1 MAVHDLLRA
10 CYAAAIGPVA
20 WATLHSYLIVSYAK
34 KDRGLWTWPS
44 ITCRTSWVVCW
55 LGDPAVR
62 AGSLSMGFQQVCAI
76 SGADFRRASSAV
88 DAFLMSEAGVW
99 PV

>member
-1 MAVHDLLRA
+1 MGDTAQLPDRQLCQKGQGALD
-10 CYAAAIGPVA
+10 VA
-20 WATLHSYLIVSYAK
+20 FYYMSNVRHI
-34 KDRGLWTWPS
+34 
-44 ITCRTSWVVCW
+44 VCW